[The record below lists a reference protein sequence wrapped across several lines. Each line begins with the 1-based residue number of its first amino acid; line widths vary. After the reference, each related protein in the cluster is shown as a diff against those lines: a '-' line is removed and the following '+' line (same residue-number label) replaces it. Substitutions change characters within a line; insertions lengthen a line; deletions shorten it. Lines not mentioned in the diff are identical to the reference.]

1 MTTLAVVLV
10 FIIIIYIN
18 TIYISYWRSLSKTD
32 QEKVIA
38 ERSRLVIQKGRGS
51 AISSRSV
58 SGRSNVTNYINLKHL
73 QKQNKKCK
81 SNIKALQKNKEDYDD
96 QYIDG
101 AK

>member
-1 MTTLAVVLV
+1 MTTLAVVLA

-51 AISSRSV
+51 AISSRE
-58 SGRSNVTNYINLKHL
+58 TNKVWDILIHW
-73 QKQNKKCK
+73 
-81 SNIKALQKNKEDYDD
+81 KE
-96 QYIDG
+96 G
-101 AK
+101 LSSW